1 MLNRLKTSALEKQ
14 LRKWS
19 YLTRRRRDLTMCEL
33 DFKYLKDYQVDEEIV
48 FLRSQWVE
56 LRLVGKVTEKQISA

>member
-1 MLNRLKTSALEKQ
+1 
-14 LRKWS
+14 
-19 YLTRRRRDLTMCEL
+19 MCEL

-56 LRLVGKVTEKQISA
+56 LRLVGKVTEKQISAW